1 MTDETKQKLSQ
12 LYALRAGLSVIS
24 QGYDIIT
31 AEEETKNEAEEDIK
45 NHNTSIEVIEKSR
58 EKELLAKRD
67 YWHVP
72 KFNLAYFFGAMFAT
86 VVLTLVGCYI
96 ACLIM
101 QIYPGYFLS
110 FIPHW
115 GEELNLLGDIASL
128 ACTILAL
135 AGMAI
140 GGYLVLVPIFY
151 ILADICQ
158 SFSKNISAKIRYRK
172 AAPKINIEYDSQA
185 EVFREYIETD
195 EAIISKC
202 NAKIK
207 ANTSIYGDYAVA
219 LARQFAPVLNLA
231 DWKNTDLIIFYMQTG
246 RADTM
251 KEALQQADRQ
261 RQTDSIINE
270 VRNATR
276 AIVSEIN
283 SGFAALGQAMV
294 SCFSVLSSQMS
305 STHARTLNAMGQIQ
319 SQNAELI
326 SQARLNNALQAKANL
341 TSDKLCN
348 DLSYIKDKAA
358 LTF

>member
-31 AEEETKNEAEEDIK
+31 AEEETKNEAKEDIK

-96 ACLIM
+96 AYCITATRINFFPNL
-101 QIYPGYFLS
+101 GYF
-110 FIPHW
+110 
-115 GEELNLLGDIASL
+115 ASL
-128 ACTILAL
+128 ACTAL
-135 AGMAI
+135 SLVGIAI

-172 AAPKINIEYDSQA
+172 AAPKINREYDSQA
-185 EVFREYIETD
+185 EVFREYIEKD
-195 EAIISKC
+195 EAIIDNC

-219 LARQFAPVLNLA
+219 LAQQFAPVLNLA

-326 SQARLNNALQAKANL
+326 SQSRLNNALQAKANL

>member
-24 QGYDIIT
+24 QGYDVIT
-31 AEEETKNEAEEDIK
+31 AEEETKKEAETDIK
-45 NHNTSIEVIEKSR
+45 NHKTSIEVIEESR
-58 EKELLAKRD
+58 EKELRAKKR

-72 KFNLAYFFGAMFAT
+72 GFSLKVFFIILGVLVALTFIGCVIAYVILGEKMYLFPQLEGAAAQNCTVFA
-86 VVLTLVGCYI
+86 I
-96 ACLIM
+96 I
-101 QIYPGYFLS
+101 
-110 FIPHW
+110 
-115 GEELNLLGDIASL
+115 
-128 ACTILAL
+128 
-135 AGMAI
+135 GMVI
-140 GGYLVLVPIFY
+140 GGYLALVAVFY
-151 ILADICQ
+151 ILTGIAQTFC
-158 SFSKNISAKIRYRK
+158 KISAGIRYRK
-172 AAPKINIEYDSQA
+172 AAPKINREYDSQA
-185 EVFREYIETD
+185 EVFREYIEKD
-195 EAIISKC
+195 EAIIDNC

-219 LARQFAPVLNLA
+219 LAQQFAPVLNIA

-305 STHARTLNAMGQIQ
+305 STHARTMNAMGQIQ

-326 SQARLNNALQAKANL
+326 SQAKLNNALQAKANV

-358 LTF
+358 LTL

>member
-24 QGYDIIT
+24 QGYDVIT
-31 AEEETKNEAEEDIK
+31 AEEETKKEAETDIK
-45 NHNTSIEVIEKSR
+45 NHKTSIEVIEESR
-58 EKELLAKRD
+58 EKELRAKKR

-72 KFNLAYFFGAMFAT
+72 GFSLKVFFIILGEKMYLFPQLEGAAAQNCTVFA
-86 VVLTLVGCYI
+86 I
-96 ACLIM
+96 I
-101 QIYPGYFLS
+101 
-110 FIPHW
+110 
-115 GEELNLLGDIASL
+115 
-128 ACTILAL
+128 
-135 AGMAI
+135 GMVI
-140 GGYLVLVPIFY
+140 GGYLALVAVFY
-151 ILADICQ
+151 ILTGIAQTFC
-158 SFSKNISAKIRYRK
+158 KISAGIRYRK
-172 AAPKINIEYDSQA
+172 AAPKINREYDSQA
-185 EVFREYIETD
+185 EVFREYIEKD
-195 EAIISKC
+195 EAIIDNC

-219 LARQFAPVLNLA
+219 LAQQFAPVLNIA

-305 STHARTLNAMGQIQ
+305 STHARTMNAMGQIQ

-326 SQARLNNALQAKANL
+326 SQAKLNNALQAKANV

-358 LTF
+358 LTL

>member
-31 AEEETKNEAEEDIK
+31 DEEETKREAEEDIK

-72 KFNLAYFFGAMFAT
+72 EFNLAYFFGAMFAAI
-86 VVLTLVGCYI
+86 VLTLAGCGI
-96 ACLIM
+96 AYCITATRINFFPNL
-101 QIYPGYFLS
+101 GYF
-110 FIPHW
+110 
-115 GEELNLLGDIASL
+115 ASL
-128 ACTILAL
+128 ACTAL
-135 AGMAI
+135 SLVGIAI

-172 AAPKINIEYDSQA
+172 AAPKINREYDSQA
-185 EVFREYIETD
+185 EVFREYIEKD
-195 EAIISKC
+195 EAIIDNC

-219 LARQFAPVLNLA
+219 LAQQFAPVLNLA

>member
-31 AEEETKNEAEEDIK
+31 AEEKTKEEAEEDIK

-58 EKELLAKRD
+58 EKELLAQRR

-72 KFNLAYFFGAMFAT
+72 EFHVAAFFIVLVVIIAITLIGCIAT
-86 VVLTLVGCYI
+86 YLFMGKDMNI
-96 ACLIM
+96 FP
-101 QIYPGYFLS
+101 QI
-110 FIPHW
+110 
-115 GEELNLLGDIASL
+115 EGDAGHNY
-128 ACTILAL
+128 TILTIF
-135 AGMAI
+135 GIAI
-140 GGYLVLVPIFY
+140 GGYLALVAVFY
-151 ILADICQ
+151 ILTGIVQTFC
-158 SFSKNISAKIRYRK
+158 KITAKIRYRK
-172 AAPKINIEYDSQA
+172 AAPKINGKYDSQA
-185 EVFREYIETD
+185 KVFREYIESD
-195 EAIISKC
+195 EATINKC

-294 SCFSVLSSQMS
+294 SCFSVLSNQLS

-326 SQARLNNALQAKANL
+326 SQAKLNNALQAKANV

-358 LTF
+358 LTL